1 MLSARRGLSALVFAA
16 AGLLAA
22 PALAVNT
29 DPSETLEPAQSLE
42 GNFLAAYVAGTTHD
56 TAAATT
62 FFREAIL
69 EDPRNQEL
77 LERAFVA
84 FLANGT
90 MGEAYG
96 AAERLAAKDS
106 SNSLARFA
114 LAVQSLKAKKY
125 ADARTKLTVRGRP
138 ADLTATLL
146 TAWAYAGAKNGKQ
159 ALATV
164 DKLKSER
171 AFNQFREYH
180 AALIADVTGNPA
192 EAEKRFK
199 AAYEGERNTLQV
211 VDAYARFLAKRGR
224 RDEAFNLYKAF
235 DDVVPRHPAV
245 RAAMATLKDGKPL
258 GPRVTTA
265 QEGAAELLYGLGV
278 VGNSQGD
285 ELTAIIYLR
294 LGLDLDPK
302 HSLALVTL
310 GDIYERLKQ
319 YDQANAV
326 FERVPKDAPV
336 RISADI
342 AIGQNFELL
351 GRSAESESYLKAL
364 MEKHPD
370 EVEVLMALGNVQ
382 RSRKQFAEAADAYDK
397 AIKLIGTPER
407 GHWILFFYRG
417 TSYERAK
424 QWDKAE
430 ADLKRALELVP
441 DTLPQGKAQVLNY
454 LAYSWVDRNENIDEA
469 FKMLTRAVELAP
481 RDGMIIDSLGWAYYR
496 MGRYDDAV
504 RELEKAVELK
514 AGDPVINDHLGD
526 AYWKTGRQLEAR
538 FQWNHAKDS
547 NPEHEDLV
555 KILQKIDKGLD
566 EASATT
572 PPPRPPRP
580 QPPSQQRPPLGP
592 PHLPHRAKAA
602 SPRFTH
608 PEPRGSREA
617 APGLFPWAPLS
628 GMERSCLTSSRP
640 ALPPRST

>member
-1 MLSARRGLSALVFAA
+1 MAPAFAA
-16 AGLLAA
+16 
-22 PALAVNT
+22 NT
-29 DPSETLEPAQSLE
+29 DPNETLQPALSLE
-42 GNFLAAYVAGTTHD
+42 GNFLAAYVAGSTHD

-62 FFREAIL
+62 FFREAIQ

-77 LERAFVA
+77 VERAFVA
-84 FLANGT
+84 FLANGS
-90 MGEAYG
+90 MPEAYET
-96 AAERLAAKDS
+96 AERLASRDG
-106 SNSLARFA
+106 SNNLARFA
-114 LAVQSLKAKKY
+114 LAVRSLKAKKY
-125 ADARTKLTVRGRP
+125 ADARAKLNVKGRGP
-138 ADLTATLL
+138 DLTGTLL
-146 TAWAYAGAKNGKQ
+146 TAWAYAGAKDAKQ

-224 RDEAFNLYKAF
+224 RDEALALYKSF
-235 DDVVPRHPAV
+235 DDAVPRHPAV
-245 RAAMATLKDGKPL
+245 RAAMAALKENKPL
-258 GPRVTTA
+258 GPTVTTA

-302 HSLALVTL
+302 HALALVTL
-310 GDIYERLKQ
+310 GDVYERLKQ
-319 YDQANAV
+319 YDQANEI
-326 FERVPKDAPV
+326 FTRVPKDAPV
-336 RISADI
+336 RTGADI
-342 AIGQNFELL
+342 AIGQNYELL
-351 GRSAESESYLKAL
+351 GRSAEAESYLKSL
-364 MEKHPD
+364 MEKHPED
-370 EVEVLMALGNVQ
+370 VEVVMALGNVQ
-382 RSRKQFAEAADAYDK
+382 RSRKQFAEAAETYDK
-397 AIKLIGTPER
+397 AIKLVGTPER

-430 ADLKRALELVP
+430 ADLKKAMELVP
-441 DTLPQGKAQVLNY
+441 DTLPQGKAQVFNY

-504 RELEKAVELK
+504 RELEKAVDLK

-526 AYWKTGRQLEAR
+526 AYWKTGRKLEAK

-547 NPEHEDLV
+547 NPEQEDLV
-555 KILQKIDKGLD
+555 KILKKIDNGLD
-566 EASATT
+566 ETAAAEPTVTPAAAPAEETVPSAT
-572 PPPRPPRP
+572 PPKE
-580 QPPSQQRPPLGP
+580 G
-592 PHLPHRAKAA
+592 
-602 SPRFTH
+602 
-608 PEPRGSREA
+608 G
-617 APGLFPWAPLS
+617 G
-628 GMERSCLTSSRP
+628 
-640 ALPPRST
+640 

>member
-1 MLSARRGLSALVFAA
+1 VPTFNMSTARRGLPALVFAA
-16 AGLLAA
+16 ASLLAA
-22 PALAVNT
+22 PVLAANT
-29 DPSETLEPAQSLE
+29 DPNETLQPAQSLE
-42 GNFLAAYVAGTTHD
+42 GNYLAAYVAGSTHD

-62 FFREAIL
+62 FFREAIQ

-77 LERAFVA
+77 IERAFVA
-84 FLANGT
+84 FLANGS
-90 MGEAYG
+90 MPEAYRT
-96 AAERLAAKDS
+96 AERLSTRDG
-106 SNSLARFA
+106 SNNLARFA

-125 ADARTKLTVRGRP
+125 GDVRAKLTVKGRP

-146 TAWAYAGAKNGKQ
+146 TAWAYAGAKDGKQ

-180 AALIADVTGNPA
+180 AALIADVTGNAA

-224 RDEAFNLYKAF
+224 RDEALTIYKTF
-235 DDVVPRHPAV
+235 DETVPRHPAV
-245 RAAMATLKDGKPL
+245 RAAMAALKDGKPL
-258 GPRVTTA
+258 GPTVTTA

-294 LGLDLDPK
+294 LGLDLDPG
-302 HSLALVTL
+302 HALALVTL
-310 GDIYERLKQ
+310 GDVYERLKQ

-326 FERVPKDAPV
+326 FNRVPKDAPV
-336 RISADI
+336 RTSADI
-342 AIGQNFELL
+342 AIGQNYELL
-351 GRSAESESYLKAL
+351 GRSAEAESYLKTL
-364 MEKHPD
+364 MDKHPD
-370 EVEVLMALGNVQ
+370 EVEVVMALGNVQ
-382 RSRKQFAEAADAYDK
+382 RSRKQFAEAAESYDK
-397 AIKLIGTPER
+397 AIKLIGTPTR

-430 ADLKRALELVP
+430 ADLKKALELVP

-481 RDGMIIDSLGWAYYR
+481 RDGMVIDSLGWAYYR

-526 AYWKTGRQLEAR
+526 AYWKTGRKLEAK

-547 NPEHEDLV
+547 NPEHDDLIN
-555 KILQKIDKGLD
+555 ILKKIDNGMD
-566 EASATT
+566 EAKVD
-572 PPPRPPRP
+572 
-580 QPPSQQRPPLGP
+580 G
-592 PHLPHRAKAA
+592 
-602 SPRFTH
+602 
-608 PEPRGSREA
+608 EA
-617 APGLFPWAPLS
+617 APAPKPEAASES
-628 GMERSCLTSSRP
+628 GG
-640 ALPPRST
+640 